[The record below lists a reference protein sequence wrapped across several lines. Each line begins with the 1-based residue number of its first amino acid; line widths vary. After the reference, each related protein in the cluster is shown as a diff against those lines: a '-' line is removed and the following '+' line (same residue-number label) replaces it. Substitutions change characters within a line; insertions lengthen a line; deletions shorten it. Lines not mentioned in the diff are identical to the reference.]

1 MTAKLASVKSGASA
15 KSKDTEHMRKR
26 NRMKKR
32 LANFIEDEAELG
44 SDDEERADL
53 VNKAIDRNDE
63 DENEEG
69 HDQELE
75 DFIDRNYKAD
85 EDEINN
91 PTDAAYQKFVED
103 CQNDER
109 DRVKTV
115 MQAVIDGH
123 NKKRRQPGTVNEDV
137 DEFEQRRLERVR
149 EREEMIADN
158 KDFNEDE
165 VAQHLLEGGANR
177 ARRAIALKQLAE
189 EEELSED
196 ELR

>member
-1 MTAKLASVKSGASA
+1 
-15 KSKDTEHMRKR
+15 MRRKQR
-26 NRMKKR
+26 KNR

-53 VNKAIDRNDE
+53 VQKAINRNDV

-69 HDQELE
+69 HDQDLE
-75 DFIDRNYKAD
+75 DFIDRQYKAD
-85 EDEINN
+85 DDEIND
-91 PTDAAYQKFVED
+91 PTDAAYQKFMLD

-123 NKKRRQPGTVNEDV
+123 DKKRRFPGNGTEEM
-137 DEFEQRRLERVR
+137 DEYERRRLERVR
-149 EREEMIADN
+149 EREQMMAEE

-165 VAQHLLEGGANR
+165 VAQHLLEGGAER
-177 ARRAIALKQLAE
+177 ARKALELKKLAE